1 MHGLRRSD
9 SEPVA
14 TGHNLRIAVWNHS
27 LTCSG
32 VSLMYVCYHT
42 YMQHSGW
49 LRLFSRVFVT
59 IFEGLFWG
67 WADPHSRPPH
77 ASFFRSWP
85 TDDSNG
91 TQGGVCLLLQATI
104 IVIIVGCSQLE
115 RNHLQGQLEFLE
127 DRTSDGNANAQSS
140 ADNWHHARCSLTP
153 PSRVGHSSTSLT
165 FSAIFPNQM
174 IQ

>member
-32 VSLMYVCYHT
+32 VSLMYVCYRT
-42 YMQHSGW
+42 YMQHTGW

-91 TQGGVCLLLQATI
+91 TQGGVCLLLQGQELTTL
-104 IVIIVGCSQLE
+104 V
-115 RNHLQGQLEFLE
+115 GQLILPVQANSWFKLHAPSS
-127 DRTSDGNANAQSS
+127 DRTAPTEPLKQGLRWNCPKTGQ
-140 ADNWHHARCSLTP
+140 T
-153 PSRVGHSSTSLT
+153 
-165 FSAIFPNQM
+165 
-174 IQ
+174 

>member
-32 VSLMYVCYHT
+32 VSLMYVCYRT
-42 YMQHSGW
+42 YMQHTGW

-91 TQGGVCLLLQATI
+91 TQGGVCLLLQGQELTTL
-104 IVIIVGCSQLE
+104 V
-115 RNHLQGQLEFLE
+115 GQLILPFQ
-127 DRTSDGNANAQSS
+127 ANS
-140 ADNWHHARCSLTP
+140 WFKLHIIIIRCSLLNETSRQGPDLRYPQTCGQASQSGRCAVAP
-153 PSRVGHSSTSLT
+153 PRGLVK
-165 FSAIFPNQM
+165 
-174 IQ
+174 